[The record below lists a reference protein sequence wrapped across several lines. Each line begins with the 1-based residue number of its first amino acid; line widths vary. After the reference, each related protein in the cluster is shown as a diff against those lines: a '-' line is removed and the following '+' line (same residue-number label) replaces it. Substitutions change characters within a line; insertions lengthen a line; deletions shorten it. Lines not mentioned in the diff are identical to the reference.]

1 MRPTKK
7 QMEEFKKRIENWK
20 SDEDDKE
27 MAKVY
32 EADRKDLMK
41 VYKLLQQGKI
51 EDAEK
56 VVYDLDTIVREK
68 IPNAIYNLITKDN
81 S

>member
-1 MRPTKK
+1 
-7 QMEEFKKRIENWK
+7 MEEFKKRIENWK

>member
-1 MRPTKK
+1 
-7 QMEEFKKRIENWK
+7 
-20 SDEDDKE
+20 